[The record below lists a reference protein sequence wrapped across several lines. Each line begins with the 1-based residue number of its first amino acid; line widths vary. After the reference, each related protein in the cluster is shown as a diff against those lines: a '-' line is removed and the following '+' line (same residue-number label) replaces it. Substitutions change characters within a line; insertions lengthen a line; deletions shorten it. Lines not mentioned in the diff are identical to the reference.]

1 MRRRTEGGP
10 TKDRAAPATTNP
22 RAGRGC
28 MFIQQEKPRLTGRAK
43 KHTEPDG
50 VANAWL
56 QLAKAFARHS
66 GSGRILLL
74 KST

>member
-1 MRRRTEGGP
+1 
-10 TKDRAAPATTNP
+10 
-22 RAGRGC
+22 

-74 KST
+74 KSTEPLVGQHHRLANGHADEVGL